1 MQEKQGV
8 FRLRH
13 GGPPSSCR
21 AAGCFPGRADGW
33 SLFGRNV
40 SGRGAGPARP
50 RGTRADGT
58 YIMLKI
64 LIIYTWASKTT
75 SPRQDFL
82 TFRVIFFTK
91 TFSTTY

>member
-50 RGTRADGT
+50 HGTRAGGA
-58 YIMLKI
+58 YIILKI
-64 LIIYTWASKTT
+64 LNKTPLLNLNDENQDKDSMKQYIIFSK
-75 SPRQDFL
+75 R
-82 TFRVIFFTK
+82 
-91 TFSTTY
+91 